1 MRNRVTTWQEA
12 RLIRSKPRRATLVVS
27 FANCKRGDRT
37 LRSNDVALT
46 AIIQT
51 YGDLLGEI

>member
-27 FANCKRGDRT
+27 FANCKWGDRT
-37 LRSNDVALT
+37 LRSNDVV
-46 AIIQT
+46 IRQT

>member
-1 MRNRVTTWQEA
+1 MADGALNSVEA
-12 RLIRSKPRRATLVVS
+12 AAATLVVS

-46 AIIQT
+46 VIIQT